1 MGGNYVA
8 FTITPDGS
16 KLLVLDATTNSVII
30 FNPDNPLQDT
40 SVGLALRMGAG
51 LNSSIAATST
61 GKAFIGTI
69 NGLPI
74 EVNIANGSIKTLSAN
89 LGGLAKFV
97 ATPDGTHMFAL
108 NESDT
113 GGTLAVWNSS
123 TDSFATQGLSGVI
136 WTDLAVS
143 PNGNRFAAVQGNL
156 SFSGVAIR
164 LFDGTLHFT
173 NATVYPDLAPP
184 DQPFCTGT
192 IFSASSQTLMSP
204 LQRFHRLFQYNNGE
218 DVRSACNPRFTSYGR
233 RISWSPGPQSER
245 TDDLCYLRV
254 RP

>member
-1 MGGNYVA
+1 MSSRNLLCSVAILPIIALVACGGGSGIVGP
-8 FTITPDGS
+8 TPPQPS
-16 KLLVLDATTNSVII
+16 
-30 FNPDNPLQDT
+30 FNLSLSPDMVT
-40 SVGLALRMGAG
+40 LAQSGTQNVQVTAIPK
-51 LNSSIAATST
+51 N
-61 GKAFIGTI
+61 GTI

-74 EVNIANGSIKTLSAN
+74 EVDIANGSIKTLSAN

-113 GGTLAVWNSS
+113 RGTLAVWNSS

-136 WTDLAVS
+136 WTDVAVS

-156 SFSGVAIR
+156 SFAGVAIR

-192 IFSASSQTLMSP
+192 IFSA
-204 LQRFHRLFQYNNGE
+204 
-218 DVRSACNPRFTSYGR
+218 
-233 RISWSPGPQSER
+233 
-245 TDDLCYLRV
+245 
-254 RP
+254 